1 VSATFHQHDPDDDTA
16 DLGPPISFADA
27 LDDEPGA
34 SDAKPSRQR
43 PTSRLRRVHG
53 LAIFCCYLV
62 TLASAAWLL
71 VEALLHLQAL
81 VMVLAVATLVWLGPD
96 TRRMYRWLR
105 TDTGEALP
113 AWWVAQL
120 VACVITAL
128 DLFLLV
134 YALL

>member
-1 VSATFHQHDPDDDTA
+1 MNAIFDQHDPDDDTA
-16 DLGPPISFADA
+16 DLGPPVRGTDHDQADPSHA
-27 LDDEPGA
+27 R
-34 SDAKPSRQR
+34 PSRLR
-43 PTSRLRRVHG
+43 PTTRLRRVHG
-53 LAIFCCYLV
+53 VAIFCCYLV
-62 TLASAAWLL
+62 SLVSVAWLL
-71 VEALLHLQAL
+71 AEALLHLQAL

-96 TRRMYRWLR
+96 VRRLYWWLR
-105 TDTGEALP
+105 ADSGQALP